1 MVKERVKIGVIGVG
15 HLGQHHAKHYKNL
28 SSAELIGVFDEDR
41 MTGKLI
47 SEKYKVKLFKSLKS
61 LIDEVEAVSIVT
73 PTKSHYKIS
82 KLCIE
87 NNIHVFIE
95 KPITA
100 TLKQADSLLKLSEK
114 SKSIIQ
120 VGHIERLNPALI
132 ALKSYNINPKLIE
145 IQRLAPYTARGTDV
159 PVVLDKMIHDIDI
172 ILSLVNSKVETI
184 DASGLS
190 ILTDSLDIA
199 HARISFESGTV
210 ASIMS
215 SRIAKDDVRKI
226 KLFQKDLY
234 ATIDL
239 LMESTE
245 IYKVTNDRNNQEKGG
260 GLSIPFQYK
269 SENKYI
275 IYDKPNV
282 PKYDSLKEELNNFI
296 LSIRGIE
303 KPIVSGQD
311 AKDALEV
318 ATIIEKRIIRDLK

>member
-28 SSAELIGVFDEDR
+28 SSAELIGIFDEDK
-41 MTGKLI
+41 TAGELI
-47 SEKYKVKLFKSLKS
+47 SEKYKVKLFNSIDS
-61 LIDEVEAVSIVT
+61 LIDEVEAVSVVT

-82 KLCIE
+82 KLCIQ

-114 SKSIIQ
+114 SKTIIQ

-132 ALKSYNINPKLIE
+132 ALKYYNVNPKLIE

-199 HARISFESGTV
+199 HARISFQSGTV

-245 IYKVTNDRNNQEKGG
+245 IYKVTNDRNHQEKGE

-269 SENKYI
+269 SKNRYI
-275 IYDKPNV
+275 IYDKPNL

-318 ATIIEKRIIRDLK
+318 ATIIERKIIRDIK

>member
-1 MVKERVKIGVIGVG
+1 MVKKRVKIGVIGVG
-15 HLGQHHAKHYKNL
+15 HLGQHHAKHYRDL
-28 SSAELIGVFDEDR
+28 PTAELIGIFDENKIA
-41 MTGKLI
+41 GQLI
-47 SEKYKVKLFKSLKS
+47 SEKYKVKLFESIKS
-61 LIDEVEAVSIVT
+61 LINEVDAVSVVT

-82 KLCIE
+82 KLCIQ

-100 TLKQADSLLKLSEK
+100 TLKQADSLLELSKK
-114 SKSIIQ
+114 SRTIIQ

-172 ILSLVNSKVETI
+172 ILSLVNSKVESI

-199 HARISFESGTV
+199 HARISFQSGTV

-239 LMESTE
+239 LLESTE
-245 IYKVTNDRNNQEKGG
+245 IYRVTNKSSDQKKEE

-269 SENKYI
+269 SKSKYI

-296 LSIRGIE
+296 LSIKGIE
-303 KPIVSGQD
+303 EPIVSGQD

-318 ATIIEKRIIRDLK
+318 ATIIERKIIGDIK